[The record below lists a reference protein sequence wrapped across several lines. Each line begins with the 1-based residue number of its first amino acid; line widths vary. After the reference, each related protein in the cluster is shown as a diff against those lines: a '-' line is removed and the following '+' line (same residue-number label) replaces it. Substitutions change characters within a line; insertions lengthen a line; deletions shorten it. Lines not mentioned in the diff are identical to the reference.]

1 VQATGSLNLK
11 STSEYKNIPL
21 EVVLHS
27 LDAAPDGLPD
37 SEAGNR
43 LRKFGYNELPETKKN
58 PFLEFLLRYWGPM
71 PWLLELAMGLSL
83 LLGHYPE
90 GIIIFALLTLNAV
103 IGQKHSSRS
112 QRTVELLKKKLAVRA
127 KVLRDGK
134 WAMKEARE
142 IVPGDIIAVKLG
154 DIIPADAVIAD

>member
-1 VQATGSLNLK
+1 LQATGSLNLK

-21 EVVLHS
+21 EGVLQS
-27 LDAAPDGLPD
+27 LEAATDGLPD

-43 LRKFGYNELPETKKN
+43 LRTFGYNEIPETKKN
-58 PFLEFLLRYWGPM
+58 PFLEFVLRYWGTM

-83 LLGHYPE
+83 ILGHYLE

-103 IGQKHSSRS
+103 IGHKHSSSS
-112 QRTVELLKKKLAVRA
+112 QKTVELLKKKLAVRA

-134 WAMKEARE
+134 WTMKEARE
-142 IVPGDIIAVKLG
+142 IVPGDIIA
-154 DIIPADAVIAD
+154 AT